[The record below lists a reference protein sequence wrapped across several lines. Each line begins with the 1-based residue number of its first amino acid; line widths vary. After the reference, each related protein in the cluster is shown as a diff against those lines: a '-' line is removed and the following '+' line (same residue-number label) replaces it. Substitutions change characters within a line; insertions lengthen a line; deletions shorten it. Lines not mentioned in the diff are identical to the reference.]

1 MNPIRAATLGVAN
14 LDAAVARYGAWL
26 DYHPIAMESVQPDL
40 AASWAAPGSAG
51 TRQAVMR
58 PISGS
63 KAVLRLIEAPPTPGY
78 RPLRS
83 FGWAAIEIC
92 IQEVHATHD
101 RLRES
106 PFEIIGPPAAISAL
120 PTIHPMQLQGP
131 DGEIIFLTQIKKG
144 GPGSGLPAALA
155 PIDSLFICVLACR
168 DMPAMARW
176 VSSQLGAAL
185 APEMAIPY
193 RMIARSFNLP
203 AEQLHRIATAER
215 DGHIFLEFDQY
226 PDAATERPQ
235 LAEMLP
241 PGISVV
247 TLSHPDLDAVA
258 GPWLTP
264 PTRRNGAIYDGRRV
278 GVLRAPEGALIELVE
293 SA

>member
-1 MNPIRAATLGVAN
+1 MNPIRAATLSVAD

-26 DYHPIAMESVQPDL
+26 DYHPIAKESVEPDL
-40 AASWAAPGSAG
+40 AASWAAPASACA
-51 TRQAVMR
+51 RQAILR
-58 PISGS
+58 PASGS
-63 KAVLRLIEAPPTPGY
+63 KADLRLIELAPTPAY

-83 FGWAAIEIC
+83 FGWAALEIC
-92 IQEVHATHD
+92 IQDVHATHD

-120 PTIHPMQLQGP
+120 PTIHPMQVQGP
-131 DGEIIFLTQIKKG
+131 DGEIIFLTQIKSG
-144 GPGSGLPAALA
+144 GPGSGLPIALT
-155 PIDSLFICVLACR
+155 PIDTLFILVLACR
-168 DMPAMARW
+168 DMAAMARW
-176 VSSQLGAAL
+176 VSAQLGAAL

-193 RMIARSFNLP
+193 RMIARSFDLP
-203 AEQLHRIATAER
+203 VEQLHRIATAER

-226 PDAATERPQ
+226 PDAAIDRPQ
-235 LAEMLP
+235 LAGMLP

-247 TLSHPDLDAVA
+247 TLSHRDLDAVA

-264 PTRRNGAIYDGRRV
+264 PTRRDGAIYEGRRV

>member
-1 MNPIRAATLGVAN
+1 MNPIRAATLGVAD
-14 LDAAVARYGAWL
+14 LGAAIARYAAWL
-26 DYHPIAMESVQPDL
+26 DYQPVETGMLDS
-40 AASWAAPGSAG
+40 AVAVSFGAPGAARS
-51 TRQAVMR
+51 RYAVLR
-58 PISGS
+58 PSSGS
-63 KAVLRLIEAPPTPGY
+63 KANLRLIEVPPTPGY

-83 FGWAAIEIC
+83 FGWAALEIC
-92 IQEVHATHD
+92 IQDVHAVHD
-101 RLRES
+101 RMRES

-120 PTIHPMQLQGP
+120 PTIHPMQVQGP
-131 DGEIIFLTQIKKG
+131 DGEIIFLTQIKSG
-144 GPGSGLPAALA
+144 GPGSGLPTARAA
-155 PIDSLFICVLACR
+155 IDTLFILVLACR
-168 DMPAMARW
+168 DMRAMARW
-176 VSSQLGAAL
+176 ISAQLGATL

-193 RMIARSFNLP
+193 RMIARSFDLP
-203 AEQLHRIATAER
+203 LEQLHRIATAER

-235 LAEMLP
+235 LAGMLP

-247 TLSHPDLDAVA
+247 TLAHPDLDAVT

-264 PTRRNGAIYDGRRV
+264 PTQRDGAIYEGRRV